1 MAFIGRFV
9 RSLRQMVGTHF
20 CSDCGKAYEFE
31 AKARF
36 CAYLDDMQK
45 PDYAERR
52 AKWNADFDKIEA
64 FMKHLTIDL
73 ESRAA
78 RCD

>member
-1 MAFIGRFV
+1 
-9 RSLRQMVGTHF
+9 MVGTQF

-31 AKARF
+31 GQARF

-52 AKWNADFDKIEA
+52 AKWNADCDKIEA
-64 FMKHLTIDL
+64 FM
-73 ESRAA
+73 RALVKDFERRA
-78 RCD
+78 TS